1 MNIYLIIIGILLI
14 YMGFSGTI
22 SKFTAVNTSN
32 NIESILSDSNDIYE
46 SRKMYPY
53 SPPVN
58 TNVQKMIVKKTIQC
72 SSDLYSG
79 DINNTNELNYS
90 GGTAQM
96 IEIPLQWN
104 VPTGEVLRSQKILVT
119 DYNRNKYCT

>member
-14 YMGFSGTI
+14 YMGFNGSL

-58 TNVQKMIVKKTIQC
+58 SNVQKMVVKKTITD
-72 SSDLYSG
+72 SEGENLL
-79 DINNTNELNYS
+79 IYS

-104 VPTGEVLRSQKILVT
+104 DPTGEVLRSQKILVT